1 MTSTTPVP
9 AGELST
15 GAEQLR
21 SLRFG
26 WTWLFLWACF
36 GIALEAMH
44 GFKIGG
50 YLDDEL
56 GRLLL
61 RLGHA
66 HGVGTALVVLV
77 YSAVGVPLLRLR
89 PDGGRR
95 VGRWLRAGAVA
106 LPMGFAASALGHPEG
121 DPSLAILLVPVGA
134 LLILLALGALMS
146 ASFGRSAADA
156 QGQDPVD
163 R

>member
-1 MTSTTPVP
+1 MTDARTD
-9 AGELST
+9 LSAD
-15 GAEQLR
+15 AERRR

-77 YSAVGVPLLRLR
+77 YATVDVPLLRHR
-89 PDGGRR
+89 PDGGRW
-95 VGRWLRAGAVA
+95 VGRLLRAGAVA
-106 LPMGFAASALGHPEG
+106 LPMGFAASAIGHPEG

-134 LLILLALGALMS
+134 LLILIALGTLMS
-146 ASFGRSAADA
+146 ASFGRGSGDA
-156 QGQDPVD
+156 ES
-163 R
+163 